1 MNSSATDLARTSLAT
16 YRLSRFAVEDELFEP
31 IRSKIWKR
39 YPPESTK
46 IGYLFT
52 CYWCTSIY
60 AASALQISR
69 MIAPKTTRVVE
80 TALAASAV
88 AGIVAARLDQ

>member
-1 MNSSATDLARTSLAT
+1 MLDLALTGLAT
-16 YRLSRFAVEDELFEP
+16 YRLSRLAVEDEIFEP
-31 IRSKIWKR
+31 VRSKVWSK
-39 YPPESTK
+39 YPPETSK

-80 TALAASAV
+80 TALAASAI
-88 AGIVAARLDQ
+88 AGIIAAQVD

>member
-1 MNSSATDLARTSLAT
+1 MLDLVTTGLAT
-16 YRLSRFAVEDELFEP
+16 YRLSRLVVEDEIFEP
-31 IRSKIWKR
+31 VRSKVWSK
-39 YPPESTK
+39 YPPESSK

-80 TALAASAV
+80 TALAASAI
-88 AGIVAARLDQ
+88 AGIIAAQVD

>member
-1 MNSSATDLARTSLAT
+1 MLDLVTTGLAT
-16 YRLSRFAVEDELFEP
+16 YRLSRLAVEDEIFEP
-31 IRSKIWKR
+31 VRSKVWSK
-39 YPPESTK
+39 YPPESSK

-60 AASALQISR
+60 AASALQLSR

-80 TALAASAV
+80 TALAASAI
-88 AGIVAARLDQ
+88 AGIIAAQVD